1 MTSEPIV
8 FVLQLPGTM
17 CSDNLLLKAL
27 ENQAFIM
34 MILLFLCGI
43 KMFLGISTI
52 LYLFYPNIKS
62 FLRRTKDKLNVDDEM
77 SICSYKVND
86 DQKLSNMEKQ
96 VPVLSL
102 VDETKSQIINYH
114 QTRRESKID
123 TIFGLHATL
132 Q

>member
-1 MTSEPIV
+1 MNNEYFVKIISVRREINRIDINIGPCSTCIVTLEPFIV

-62 FLRRTKDKLNVDDEM
+62 FLRRTKDILE
-77 SICSYKVND
+77 YKHTWLASFEI
-86 DQKLSNMEKQ
+86 K
-96 VPVLSL
+96 
-102 VDETKSQIINYH
+102 
-114 QTRRESKID
+114 
-123 TIFGLHATL
+123 G
-132 Q
+132 

>member
-1 MTSEPIV
+1 
-8 FVLQLPGTM
+8 M
-17 CSDNLLLKAL
+17 CSDHLLLKAL
-27 ENQAFIM
+27 ENQAYIM

-62 FLRRTKDKLNVDDEM
+62 YLRRTKDKIKVDDEI
-77 SICSYKVND
+77 SICNYTVND

-102 VDETKSQIINYH
+102 VDEKKSQEINYC
-114 QTRRESKID
+114 QKRKAQKID
-123 TIFGLHATL
+123 EIFGIHTTI

>member
-1 MTSEPIV
+1 
-8 FVLQLPGTM
+8 
-17 CSDNLLLKAL
+17 
-27 ENQAFIM
+27 
-34 MILLFLCGI
+34 
-43 KMFLGISTI
+43 MFLGISTI

-62 FLRRTKDKLNVDDEM
+62 YLRRTKDKIKVDDEM
-77 SICSYKVND
+77 SIRNYTVND

-102 VDETKSQIINYH
+102 VDEKKSQEINYH

>member
-1 MTSEPIV
+1 
-8 FVLQLPGTM
+8 
-17 CSDNLLLKAL
+17 
-27 ENQAFIM
+27 
-34 MILLFLCGI
+34 
-43 KMFLGISTI
+43 MFLGISTI

>member
-1 MTSEPIV
+1 
-8 FVLQLPGTM
+8 
-17 CSDNLLLKAL
+17 
-27 ENQAFIM
+27 
-34 MILLFLCGI
+34 
-43 KMFLGISTI
+43 MFLGISTI

-62 FLRRTKDKLNVDDEM
+62 FLSSSKDKLNVDDEM
-77 SICSYKVND
+77 SVCNYKVND
-86 DQKLSNMEKQ
+86 DQKLSNLERQ

-102 VDETKSQIINYH
+102 VDETKSQDVNYH

>member
-1 MTSEPIV
+1 
-8 FVLQLPGTM
+8 M
-17 CSDNLLLKAL
+17 CSDHLLLKAL
-27 ENQAFIM
+27 ENQAYIM

-77 SICSYKVND
+77 SICNYKVND
-86 DQKLSNMEKQ
+86 DHKLSNLERQ

-102 VDETKSQIINYH
+102 VDETKSQAQDVNYH

-123 TIFGLHATL
+123 TIFGLHATM

>member
-1 MTSEPIV
+1 
-8 FVLQLPGTM
+8 
-17 CSDNLLLKAL
+17 
-27 ENQAFIM
+27 

-62 FLRRTKDKLNVDDEM
+62 YLRRTKDKIKVDDEM
-77 SICSYKVND
+77 SICNYTVND

-102 VDETKSQIINYH
+102 VDEKKSPEINH
-114 QTRRESKID
+114 QQTRRESKID

>member
-1 MTSEPIV
+1 MTLEPIV

-52 LYLFYPNIKS
+52 LYLFYPNIKG
-62 FLRRTKDKLNVDDEM
+62 FLRRTKDKLNADDEM
-77 SICSYKVND
+77 SVCNYKVNE
-86 DQKLSNMEKQ
+86 DQKLSNLERQ

-102 VDETKSQIINYH
+102 VDETKSQDVNYH

-123 TIFGLHATL
+123 TIFGLHATM